1 MAEGFFYFCAMA
13 IIFFDDNA
21 HQTLLPLTF
30 TRPVADLRIGIL
42 TIAEKW
48 SKRFDLDF
56 SWYTQPWLQGKFPIG
71 IEERNL
77 FINGAFC
84 PDEVLIAAILALHG
98 NEALK
103 YGEKLV
109 AVKLNERDAL
119 EFDPKGEFDKTVDLK
134 HKPVVITYPEDIFR
148 NNDAELRK
156 DFKLL
161 TEGRK
166 SAAIS
171 PTNIIIGKDFFAEE
185 GAIADCST
193 FNTTNGPIY
202 LAGNTEVWEGTHIRG
217 AFALG
222 EHSQVKMGTK
232 IYGATTVGSYC
243 RVGGELNNAVIW
255 GYSSKGHEG
264 YLGNAVVG
272 EWCNIGADSNN
283 SNLKNNYDDVK
294 LWDYTTQRFRK
305 TGLQFCGLIMADH
318 AKCAI
323 NTMFNTGT
331 VVGVS
336 ANVFGAGFP
345 RNFVPDFSWGGA
357 QGYEVYSIKKMFETA
372 GKVFARRDHRTFDEN
387 EQNILKK
394 VFELTEEF
402 RRF

>member
-1 MAEGFFYFCAMA
+1 LAEGFFYFCIMA

-48 SKRFDLDF
+48 AKHLKSDYSFH
-56 SWYTQPWLQGKFPIG
+56 TQSWLQGKFPVK
-71 IEERNL
+71 IEAENI
-77 FINGAFC
+77 FINGSVC
-84 PDEVLIAAILALHG
+84 PDEYLLEAIDKLKDGA
-98 NEALK
+98 ALK
-103 YGEKLV
+103 YEDQLIALKLREAD
-109 AVKLNERDAL
+109 AVNFHHRAL
-119 EFDPKGEFDKTVDLK
+119 FS
-134 HKPVVITYPEDIFR
+134 HVITLEQVPVIIRYPEDIFR
-148 NNDAELRK
+148 KNDIEIRK

-161 TEGRK
+161 TKGRK
-166 SAAIS
+166 SASIS
-171 PTNIIIGKDFFAEE
+171 STNTIIGKDFFAED

-202 LAGNTEVWEGTHIRG
+202 LANNTEIWEGTHIRG
-217 AFALG
+217 AFAIG

-232 IYGATTVGSYC
+232 IYGATTVGPYC

-264 YLGNAVVG
+264 YLGNAVIG

-294 LWDYTTQRFRK
+294 LWDYTSQRFRK
-305 TGLQFCGLIMADH
+305 TGLQFCGMIMADH

-336 ANVFGAGFP
+336 ANIFGAGFP

-357 QGYEVYSIKKMFETA
+357 QGYEVYSIKKMFVTA

-394 VFELTEEF
+394 VFELTEGF